1 MRGHPGLSFFGNP
14 FQRGLYGVI
23 TFAYFLDF
31 KSGLFIEKTTIT
43 MFGKGCDLPE
53 TVQGAVEFNHPDLKL
68 SFDDRGSTV
77 EISAEWAD
85 FGGQKLEAHPR

>member
-1 MRGHPGLSFFGNP
+1 
-14 FQRGLYGVI
+14 
-23 TFAYFLDF
+23 
-31 KSGLFIEKTTIT
+31 

-77 EISAEWAD
+77 EISAECAD